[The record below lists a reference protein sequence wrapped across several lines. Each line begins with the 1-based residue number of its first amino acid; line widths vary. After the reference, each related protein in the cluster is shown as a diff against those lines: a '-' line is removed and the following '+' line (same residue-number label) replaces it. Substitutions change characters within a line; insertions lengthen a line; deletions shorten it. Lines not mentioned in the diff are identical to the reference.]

1 MGKKRVEK
9 QRETVEQ
16 AEKTQANAGQES
28 EQKMAMDKRETFLS
42 KLKFSKIDQRRA
54 DKALMRARETLH
66 KARGNKYDLKMQ
78 MKKNKKEWAATKK
91 EQEEKRVARRK
102 QRHAEKAKKK
112 HVKESKKKKL
122 EQAVEATRKRRLA
135 AAQQAKDAEAKLAK
149 DQQKKNADRSSRS
162 GEASPHPKTG
172 PQSPITI
179 RVLPLM

>member
-1 MGKKRVEK
+1 MGEHEVAETAERKVKKRVEK

-66 KARGNKYDLKMQ
+66 KARGNKNDLKMQ
-78 MKKNKKEWAATKK
+78 MKKKKI
-91 EQEEKRVARRK
+91 ARRK
-102 QRHAEKAKKK
+102 PGATEKAKKK

-122 EQAVEATRKRRLA
+122 EQA
-135 AAQQAKDAEAKLAK
+135 
-149 DQQKKNADRSSRS
+149 
-162 GEASPHPKTG
+162 
-172 PQSPITI
+172 
-179 RVLPLM
+179 